1 MDTLPDYLRD
11 GLKIISVG
19 LNPSIPSVK
28 AGFYFANPRNRFWKA
43 LNSSRLVSVPL
54 EPGEES
60 MQILFNK
67 FQIGF
72 TDLVKRPSRMGK
84 DLKVADYRAWAPV
97 LQEKLLRY
105 QPSVIW
111 FHGVGTYKSYLKYA
125 EDKEREVPL
134 GPQKHV
140 IGKSSIFVT
149 PNPSPA
155 NAKYSLE
162 ELVRYYNELVSYQ
175 IRVSIGLG

>member
-1 MDTLPDYLRD
+1 MQTLPDYLSSD
-11 GLKIISVG
+11 LKFISVG
-19 LNPSIPSVK
+19 LNPSVK
-28 AGFYFANPRNRFWKA
+28 SAEDGFYYANPRNRFWKA
-43 LNSSRLVSVPL
+43 LNASRLVSAPL
-54 EPGEES
+54 EPGIES
-60 MQILFNK
+60 VEILFKK
-67 FQIGF
+67 FRIGF

-84 DLKVADYRAWAPV
+84 DLKTADYREWAPV
-97 LQEKLLRY
+97 LREKLVQH

-125 EDKEREVPL
+125 EDTVREVKL
-134 GPQKHV
+134 GAQTHA

-149 PNPSPA
+149 PNSSPA

-162 ELVRYYNELVSYQ
+162 DLIRYYNELVSYQ